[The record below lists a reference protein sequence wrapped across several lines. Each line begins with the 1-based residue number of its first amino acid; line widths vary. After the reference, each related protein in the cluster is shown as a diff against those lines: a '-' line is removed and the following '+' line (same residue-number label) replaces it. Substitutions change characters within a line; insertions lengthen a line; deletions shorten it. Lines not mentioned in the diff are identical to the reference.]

1 MKKRSLIKMLIL
13 SIVTLGIYNL
23 YWLIVTRRELNSK
36 TDAKIPTIWIIIA
49 PIIVILI
56 GYIFLFGSILTS
68 KSTTS
73 SSTSSSSSFSYNY
86 STNFSSTNSSSTTGS
101 QTTNLNSSKL
111 GISFVIGIG
120 LTSIGF
126 IAAFVLA
133 GVWFFKYSKGVE
145 KYTSGK
151 MSTAV
156 TFLLLWLVH
165 LIGVL
170 LVQNVFNEML
180 NAPNGPSLGSSP
192 NNGSGGNTN
201 SLPPNNQNQ
210 TPVNNINQPSP
221 LQPPVSVLGG
231 SNNQQNN

>member
-73 SSTSSSSSFSYNY
+73 SSPSSSSSFSYNY

-111 GISFVIGIG
+111 GISFVIGMG

-133 GVWFFKYSKGVE
+133 GVCKIIRWR
-145 KYTSGK
+145 
-151 MSTAV
+151 
-156 TFLLLWLVH
+156 
-165 LIGVL
+165 
-170 LVQNVFNEML
+170 
-180 NAPNGPSLGSSP
+180 
-192 NNGSGGNTN
+192 
-201 SLPPNNQNQ
+201 
-210 TPVNNINQPSP
+210 
-221 LQPPVSVLGG
+221 
-231 SNNQQNN
+231 